1 MPGAGRDTGV
11 RRKATGVG
19 KLEIQR
25 LDSIGAIRCRA
36 AAWDRLWQRSEV
48 SLPTARAELTAQ
60 WLEYFAPRA
69 SFCVLS
75 VEQDGEL
82 AGLLPLAGRKVRR
95 VLPVA
100 DLTGNYWSFN
110 GELLLDPGADRGAIC
125 DRLAEAVA
133 SLPWP
138 LLWVEMIPVDRAHWQ
153 AMHAA
158 LVRRKLAVD
167 VHRRYR
173 IGQVDLRGSF
183 ADYEASLSQNHRRSL
198 RKDLHRLEREGPSGF
213 GLKSEFTAEEVSAAL
228 AMVFQIEADSWKRAA
243 GGCVLGVSGLP
254 DYYVRQCR
262 QLAEW
267 GCLRLASLEHRGRPI
282 AFELGWTAKR
292 IFHSIRVGYDQ
303 TYRSYGPGHL
313 LRGWLIER
321 FFQEGDVET
330 IDFQGPMTDALA
342 QWSTSSYQVGRLV
355 AVSSRWGSRALW
367 IACRAL
373 APAMRRL
380 RKLGDRS

>member
-1 MPGAGRDTGV
+1 M
-11 RRKATGVG
+11 G
-19 KLEIQR
+19 KLEFRR
-25 LDSIGAIRCRA
+25 LDSIGEIRCRA

-60 WLEYFAPRA
+60 WLEHFAQGA

-75 VEQDGEL
+75 VEHDGDL
-82 AGLLPLAGRKVRR
+82 VGVLPLAGRKVRR

-110 GELLLDPGADRGAIC
+110 GELLLDPQADRPAIC

-133 SLPWP
+133 SLAWP
-138 LLWVEMIPVDRAHWQ
+138 LLWVEMIPIERAHWQ
-153 AMHAA
+153 AMQAA

-167 VHRRYR
+167 VHARYR
-173 IGQVDLRGSF
+173 IGQVELQGSF
-183 ADYEASLSQNHRRSL
+183 ADYEANLSHNHRRSL
-198 RKDLHRLEREGPSGF
+198 RKDLRRLEREGRSEF
-213 GLKSEFTAEEVSAAL
+213 RLKSEFTAEEVAAAL
-228 AMVFQIEADSWKRAA
+228 TTVFQIEAGSWKQAA
-243 GGCVLGVSGLP
+243 GGCVLSVSGLQE
-254 DYYVRQCR
+254 YYLRQCR

-267 GCLRLASLEHRGRPI
+267 SCLRLALLEHRGRPI

-303 TYRSYGPGHL
+303 GYRSYGPGHL

-321 FFQEGDVET
+321 LFQEGDVET
-330 IDFQGPMTDALA
+330 IDFQGPMTGALA

-355 AVSSRWGSRALW
+355 AAPSRLSSRILW
-367 IACRAL
+367 IAYRSL
-373 APAMRRL
+373 VPAIRRL
-380 RKLGDRS
+380 RKQS